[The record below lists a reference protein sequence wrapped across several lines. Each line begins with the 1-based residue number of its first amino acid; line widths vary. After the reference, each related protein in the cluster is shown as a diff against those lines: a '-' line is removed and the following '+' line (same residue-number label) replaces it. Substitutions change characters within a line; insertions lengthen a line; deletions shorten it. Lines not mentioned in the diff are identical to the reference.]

1 MEFVKVESSQID
13 SVGFGDGSYG
23 PETLGVRFKTK
34 SGITEYHYQGVS
46 SRTHQTMMGAESVG
60 KYFGANIKGNP
71 AHLFVKVEAD
81 PTNASTPARI
91 VDAEKPVSTQS
102 NGAESTTET
111 DPGSALAE
119 IDGLKPEFIFVPGNV
134 DSILVKLRDEVLAM
148 AKGLDP
154 STPAKQKRIREI
166 KGLVVSRRTF
176 IEKVRV
182 GYVADLVLK
191 KSVTDTVS
199 KNVQARLSN
208 IEDEI
213 LKVTGYAAWEQRVKD
228 RKAKNEKIVLDIN
241 AMQPHIYPTIDSL
254 ILAIAQLNA
263 IDTESME
270 ELSELATGAKKQR
283 LEMLTADLVKR
294 QDAERDAAE
303 LAELRRKQ
311 AEREEADRKAEQQR
325 QEDERI
331 AAAARKLADEQIQQA
346 VEAAKVET
354 RQEVIAELA
363 APVDTAPFAADAVG
377 RGIRL
382 SEVDVYEPVVEE
394 LAENVETFIYP
405 DSSPTPFRTGIVETH
420 EQHFNR
426 EAVADMMESWN
437 VDRRTAM
444 RYLENI
450 KQGLIAHISITY

>member
-13 SVGFGDGSYG
+13 SVGFGDGEFG
-23 PETLGVRFKTK
+23 PETLGVRFKSK
-34 SGITEYHYQGVS
+34 SGITEYHYKNVTPQICFE
-46 SRTHQTMMGAESVG
+46 MMNSASVG
-60 KYFGANIKGNP
+60 GYFSQNIKRNP
-71 AHLFVKVEAD
+71 EAYPFVKVKVEAA
-81 PTNASTPARI
+81 PTQPAAVSSTKEASGMLT
-91 VDAEKPVSTQS
+91 KKNSTQPS
-102 NGAESTTET
+102 PDLDGDAANGTGLT
-111 DPGSALAE
+111 DNPSPGSALAE
-119 IDGLKPEFIFVPGNV
+119 IDSLKPEFIFVPGNV

-199 KNVQARLSN
+199 KAVQGRLSS

-213 LKVTGYAAWEQRVKD
+213 LKVTGYAAWEQGVKD
-228 RKAKNEKIVLDIN
+228 RKAKNEKTVLDIN

-254 ILAIAQLNA
+254 ILAVAQLNA

-270 ELSELATGAKKQR
+270 ELSTLATGAKKQR

-311 AEREEADRKAEQQR
+311 SEREEADRLAEQDR
-325 QEDERI
+325 QEQERI
-331 AAAARKLADEQIQQA
+331 QAAAKKLADEQIQQA

-363 APVDTAPFAADAVG
+363 APVVDPGYEHSMSAREAREEPQPIHMQG
-377 RGIRL
+377 
-382 SEVDVYEPVVEE
+382 EVFT
-394 LAENVETFIYP
+394 ET
-405 DSSPTPFRTGIVETH
+405 R
-420 EQHFNR
+420 EQVFNR
-426 EAVADMMESWN
+426 EVVTGLMGHSGIDRQTAIRVLTAIKAGN
-437 VDRRTAM
+437 VPHVQIV
-444 RYLENI
+444 Y
-450 KQGLIAHISITY
+450 

>member
-1 MEFVKVESSQID
+1 
-13 SVGFGDGSYG
+13 
-23 PETLGVRFKTK
+23 
-34 SGITEYHYQGVS
+34 
-46 SRTHQTMMGAESVG
+46 MMGAESIG
-60 KYFGANIKGNP
+60 KYFGANIKSNP
-71 AHLFVKVEAD
+71 AHPFVKVEAPD
-81 PTNASTPARI
+81 PTEPASAKASASESGQNGINTTKTILSSQPSP
-91 VDAEKPVSTQS
+91 VLDGVLVEGLTSDAPP
-102 NGAESTTET
+102 
-111 DPGSALAE
+111 PGSALAE
-119 IDGLKPEFIFVPGNV
+119 IDALKPEFIFVPGNV

-199 KNVQARLSN
+199 KAVQGRLSS

-213 LKVTGYAAWEQRVKD
+213 LKVTGYSAWEQGVKD
-228 RKAKNEKIVLDIN
+228 RKAKNEKTVLDIN
-241 AMQPHIYPTIDSL
+241 AMQPHVYSTIDSL

-270 ELSELATGAKKQR
+270 ELSALATGAKKQR

-311 AEREEADRKAEQQR
+311 AEREEADRKAEQDR
-325 QEDERI
+325 QEEERI
-331 AAAARKLADEQIQQA
+331 QAAAIKLSNAQIQQA

-363 APVDTAPFAADAVG
+363 APVESK
-377 RGIRL
+377 L
-382 SEVDVYEPVVEE
+382 VEE
-394 LAENVETFIYP
+394 NEQDAPELYIYP
-405 DSSPTPFRTGIVETH
+405 EIPQSVRMPVFHAQGGVVETH
-420 EQHFNR
+420 EQRLNGEIIAGLMGF
-426 EAVADMMESWN
+426 AA
-437 VDRRTAM
+437 VDRQAAIRVLKA
-444 RYLENI
+444 I
-450 KQGLIAHISITY
+450 KAGNVPHVTITY